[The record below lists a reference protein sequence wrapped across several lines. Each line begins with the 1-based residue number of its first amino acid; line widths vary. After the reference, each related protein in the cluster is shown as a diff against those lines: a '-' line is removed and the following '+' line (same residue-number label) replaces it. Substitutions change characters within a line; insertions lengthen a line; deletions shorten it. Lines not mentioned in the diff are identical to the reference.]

1 MTNAEQLAD
10 AGPCKHPCCT
20 LPGIPVVILN
30 AFPLA
35 CAFPSSAAFARID
48 CSLPHLSRRDVVIIN
63 LDPAAPTTP
72 YPADIDVTTLVS
84 TPEVAA
90 AHGLGPNGS
99 LIYAFEYLAANTDW
113 LVGALRPHRGKYWLF
128 DMPGQVELSTHN
140 DAIRGLIAALTGG
153 GGVRLAAV
161 NLVDAAHCA
170 DVGKWVAVLL
180 VSITVMFQVELPI
193 VNVLS
198 KVDLVEAY
206 GDIGTCGVAVLFCVS
221 FVAPASDG
229 GGAVLGQAGVG
240 NWYGAR
246 HCRPIQR
253 DRECVTAW
261 LVRVTLVPRWETDRL
276 WAYGG
281 HVPMLLFWFLME
293 MACRRKH

>member
-1 MTNAEQLAD
+1 MR
-10 AGPCKHPCCT
+10 
-20 LPGIPVVILN
+20 
-30 AFPLA
+30 FPLRVLFPRLLPL
-35 CAFPSSAAFARID
+35 CASTA
-48 CSLPHLSRRDVVIIN
+48 LPPTPRRDVVIIN

-72 YPADIDVTTLVS
+72 YPADIDVATLVS

-113 LVGALRPHRGKYWLF
+113 LVTALRPHRGKYWLF

-140 DAIRGLIAALTGG
+140 DAIRGLLAALTAGG
-153 GGVRLAAV
+153 GGRLAAV

-206 GDIGTCGVAVLFCVS
+206 GDIGTCGVALLFCVS
-221 FVAPASDG
+221 LVAPASDG
-229 GGAVLGQAGVG
+229 GGGGWSRQVWATVVG
-240 NWYGAR
+240 RGIAKPCIATGSASQRGWYAS
-246 HCRPIQR
+246 
-253 DRECVTAW
+253 
-261 LVRVTLVPRWETDRL
+261 L
-276 WAYGG
+276 WCLDGKLT
-281 HVPMLLFWFLME
+281 V
-293 MACRRKH
+293 